1 MTVQNDLIEFHR
13 GSIPIFVDNSIDF
26 KGTGSKFCSIGHFY
40 MLMNNSGIGNIQE
53 NIYKENVVYAGT
65 QNQVEWVKEKLIEKG
80 IDEKE
85 IEINVLVPLKAGR

>member
-1 MTVQNDLIEFHR
+1 
-13 GSIPIFVDNSIDF
+13 
-26 KGTGSKFCSIGHFY
+26 